1 MIQFL
6 RVRSILFVVGLS
18 LACWFVLRQCNSGRI
33 SEAFVDVDAGIRDN
47 IEAQNYI
54 LEERFL
60 TLENETSR
68 YRNELNEH
76 YYNGFLQLLIKH
88 QSYQHFLDSL
98 RVQIA
103 TATGVTLKS
112 SKIVPL
118 GKQYPS
124 VNKLLPGMLMHI
136 SARTDSLYSD
146 MLQLADQNKEVEACI
161 YQKYRTNP
169 MYDYPFHGEKGNF
182 RDIPTTGTLAM
193 ISHLQSMALERMIL
207 VLNYCIKKT
216 SGFDCFIAWI
226 QPEANPQ
233 SPYVLSGDVYR
244 ADIFFT
250 RYFEQLDEKSL
261 QFFIDHKPM
270 DVKDG
275 ISHFEQLA
283 CEVGAH
289 SFVVEIK
296 GKVWRE
302 GKSGRHYLDTFQV
315 ARTFAYQVVPFFPQV
330 KLSNSP
336 SFLYAYVDNPV
347 IVSSAENSKSNEV
360 QILSSNASLRT
371 TEKGRYSVVPL
382 SLDAVTLQTGS
393 AVKFKFPV
401 RPLPDPIASLAL
413 PSSTLT
419 PTELAA
425 QTSLHARFP
434 EDFEVETDCTVLDF
448 HVTRFRQR
456 EDPEKIENQGN
467 TFSEKTS
474 QLLKTAIPG
483 DRFVFD
489 EIQVQCGQEPAPRTI
504 AGLSIRVQ

>member
-1 MIQFL
+1 M
-6 RVRSILFVVGLS
+6 
-18 LACWFVLRQCNSGRI
+18 CWFVLRQCNSGRI

-47 IEAQNYI
+47 IIAQHYI

-103 TATGVTLKS
+103 TACGIVLKS
-112 SKIVPL
+112 TRITPS

-136 SARTDSLYSD
+136 SALTDSLYSD

-161 YQKYRTNP
+161 YQKYKTNP
-169 MYDYPFHGEKGNF
+169 MDDYPFHGGKGNF

-193 ISHLQSMALERMIL
+193 ISHLQSMAVERMIL

-216 SGFDCFIAWI
+216 SFFDCFIAWV
-226 QPEANPQ
+226 QPAANPQ

-250 RYFEQLDEKSL
+250 RYFEQIDEKSL

-283 CEVGAH
+283 SEVGAH

-315 ARTFAYQVVPFFPQV
+315 DRTFAYQVVPFFPQV

-347 IVSSAENSKSNEV
+347 IVSSAEHGKSNEV

-413 PSSTLT
+413 PSSTLS

-425 QTSLHARFP
+425 QTSLLVRFP
-434 EDFEVETDCTVLDF
+434 KDFDVEAPCTILNF
-448 HVTRFRQR
+448 RVTRFRKR
-456 EDPEKIENQGN
+456 EDPQEIENQGN
-467 TFSEKTS
+467 TFNEKTS
-474 QLLKTAIPG
+474 QLLKTAMPG
-483 DRFVFD
+483 DRFLFD

-504 AGLSIRVQ
+504 AGLSLRLE

>member
-1 MIQFL
+1 M
-6 RVRSILFVVGLS
+6 
-18 LACWFVLRQCNSGRI
+18 CWFVLRQCNSGRI

-47 IEAQNYI
+47 IIAQHYI

-88 QSYQHFLDSL
+88 RSYQHFLDSL

-103 TATGVTLKS
+103 NATGITLKS
-112 SKIVPL
+112 CKIAPL

-136 SARTDSLYSD
+136 STRTDSLYSD
-146 MLQLADQNKEVEACI
+146 MLSLADKDKEVEACI
-161 YQKYRTNP
+161 YQKYKTNP
-169 MYDYPFHGEKGNF
+169 MDDYPFHGGKGNF

-193 ISHLQSMALERMIL
+193 ISHLQSMALERMIF

-216 SGFDCFIAWI
+216 SGFDCFKAWI
-226 QPEANPQ
+226 QPAANPQ

-250 RYFEQLDEKSL
+250 RYFEQIDEKSL

-283 CEVGAH
+283 SEVGAH

-315 ARTFAYQVVPFFPQV
+315 ARTFTYHVVPFFPQV
-330 KLSNSP
+330 KLTNSP
-336 SFLYAYVDNPV
+336 YCLYAYVDNPV
-347 IVSSAENSKSNEV
+347 TISSEERSKTSDIQV
-360 QILSSNASLRT
+360 LSSNASIRNSG
-371 TEKGRYSVVPL
+371 EGRYVIVPR
-382 SLDAVTLQTGS
+382 SLAPVTLQTGS
-393 AVKFKFPV
+393 FVKFKLPV

-413 PSSTLT
+413 PSSTLS

-425 QTSLHARFP
+425 QTSLLVHFP
-434 EDFEVETDCTVLDF
+434 KDFDFEAPCTILNF
-448 HVTRFRQR
+448 RVTRFRKR
-456 EDPEKIENQGN
+456 EDPQEIENQGN
-467 TFSEKTS
+467 TFSEETS
-474 QLLKTAIPG
+474 QLLKTAMPG
-483 DRFVFD
+483 DRFLFD

-504 AGLSIRVQ
+504 AGLSLRLE